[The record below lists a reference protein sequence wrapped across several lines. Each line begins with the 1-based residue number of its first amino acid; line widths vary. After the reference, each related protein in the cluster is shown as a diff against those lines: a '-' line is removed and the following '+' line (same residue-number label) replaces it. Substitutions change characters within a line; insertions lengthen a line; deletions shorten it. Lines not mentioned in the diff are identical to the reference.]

1 MFSKASLLL
10 SLLSLTTVLAA
21 PMEVPVDH
29 RLEDIQCRC
38 LSFSTNANPTVC
50 TYLESHGLDWNTT
63 YSLASDYDLK
73 IQFASQSTISKVL
86 SIPKSLPRSM
96 LQSLSNG
103 AARPPNPT
111 DLIKSQNKIV
121 CGLGDGVKRMCS
133 DDSNLGPE
141 YHCVSVVVTAFMLFL
156 ILYLVGLYVWT
167 RYVTVVF
174 VLDTLINLQQA
185 LRLPTRKYLA

>member
-29 RLEDIQCRC
+29 RLEDIQCRS
-38 LSFSTNANPTVC
+38 LSFSTNAKPTVC
-50 TYLESHGLDWNTT
+50 TYLESHGLDWNTA

-121 CGLGDGVKRMCS
+121 CGLGDGVKRMGS

-174 VLDTLINLQQA
+174 VPDTPINLQQA
-185 LRLPTRKYLA
+185 LRLPTRKYPA

>member
-29 RLEDIQCRC
+29 RLEDIQCRS
-38 LSFSTNANPTVC
+38 LSFSTNAKPTVC
-50 TYLESHGLDWNTT
+50 TYLESHGLDWNTA

-121 CGLGDGVKRMCS
+121 CGLGDGVKRMGS

-167 RYVTVVF
+167 RRF
-174 VLDTLINLQQA
+174 GSQQGNIQLESDEKVLTS
-185 LRLPTRKYLA
+185 

>member
-29 RLEDIQCRC
+29 RLEDIQCRS
-38 LSFSTNANPTVC
+38 LSFSTNAKPTVC
-50 TYLESHGLDWNTT
+50 TYLESHGLDWNTA

-121 CGLGDGVKRMCS
+121 CGLGDGVKRMGS

-174 VLDTLINLQQA
+174 VPDTPINLQQA